1 MGWRSAN
8 PLRSD
13 FARAAFGLA
22 MPALA
27 ALALLAATPSP
38 GPDPGAS
45 PASAASPV
53 SATSPGS
60 SAAPAASPAAARTL
74 SVVCQRTPLWVFA
87 SGNDRPSRAAQ
98 PEATLGQR
106 FGLVSGPRTTLSGFQ
121 FYETDIVAVEPGL
134 AGQHYWLSQACA
146 IPSR

>member
-1 MGWRSAN
+1 MDSRSAN
-8 PLRSD
+8 RLRSG

-22 MPALA
+22 LPALA
-27 ALALLAATPSP
+27 ALALLAAAPSP
-38 GPDPGAS
+38 GPGAS
-45 PASAASPV
+45 PAS
-53 SATSPGS
+53 
-60 SAAPAASPAAARTL
+60 SAAPAAEAARTL
-74 SVVCQRTPLWVFA
+74 SVVCQHTPLWVFA

-106 FGLVSGPRTTLSGFQ
+106 FGLVSGPRTTLSGFG